1 MPFVTTISDL
11 VSMEWVNS
19 GMAVMQKVKNL
30 VSHSKN
36 AGFLGYVWTWKEE
49 LCNLQLMESI
59 LVLLLKIKC

>member
-36 AGFLGYVWTWKEE
+36 AGFLGYVCTWKEE

-59 LVLLLKIKC
+59 LVLLLKIKR

>member
-59 LVLLLKIKC
+59 LVLLLKIKR

>member
-59 LVLLLKIKC
+59 LVLLLKINR

>member
-59 LVLLLKIKC
+59 LVLPLKIKR

>member
-19 GMAVMQKVKNL
+19 GMVVMQKVKNL

-59 LVLLLKIKC
+59 LVLPLKIKR

>member
-11 VSMEWVNS
+11 VSMEWANS

-59 LVLLLKIKC
+59 LVLLLKIKR